1 MLPSWMQVTKSL
13 LGHIKC
19 NLQMSKLRKVLGLI
33 VVNSPVV
40 ALFSLQN
47 ALSLLLDIPCL
58 TWLLSLA
65 VPTAFVS
72 SLFFPRMKGFG
83 RPDLTQ
89 MRSVLLLWELFKTFL
104 VLEIAG
110 RRDRDRRGVKQKED
124 IFTMCKVSCMTWEM
138 CVWLRQWGKGTV
150 FQDLVRDSP

>member
-33 VVNSPVV
+33 AVNSPIV

-72 SLFFPRMKGFG
+72 VFVLPQNEGV
-83 RPDLTQ
+83 RPA
-89 MRSVLLLWELFKTFL
+89 RSDPNE
-104 VLEIAG
+104 
-110 RRDRDRRGVKQKED
+110 
-124 IFTMCKVSCMTWEM
+124 
-138 CVWLRQWGKGTV
+138 
-150 FQDLVRDSP
+150 